1 MNFNE
6 YNKTKQLV
14 LNILKKHPGLTA
26 GQIWS
31 KIAQIRSKSAS
42 EYREIKR
49 ILFEEDQSVRLL
61 LARMEEDG
69 WVSHSIR
76 HKSILKEWKPL
87 A

>member
-6 YNKTKQLV
+6 YDKAKQLV
-14 LNILKKHPGLTA
+14 LNIIKKHPGLTA

-76 HKSILKEWKPL
+76 YNSILKEWNPV
-87 A
+87 